1 MAAWKPARAVT
12 LAALSYAQIAR
23 LVYQMRFNNRL
34 MSEREISKAS
44 SAEFD
49 QLQKKLVPLWKSI
62 ERFNQDPQTIVVVP
76 SLSVDMAGA
85 GAVVQAY
92 EERFLFLLL
101 LLRQPRARL
110 IYVTSRTILPS
121 IIDYYLDL
129 LPGVI
134 PSHARQ
140 RLFLPSPM
148 DGSVRPLSEKLLERP
163 RLIEH
168 IRSLIMD
175 PDRAHLVPF
184 NTTNRE
190 KELALRLGIPM
201 YGADPKFF
209 PLGTKSGC
217 RKIFVEENVPHP
229 LGYEN
234 LGSKED
240 LIEAIAQMRAKK
252 PSIKQVLVKLNE
264 GVSGEGNAV
273 VDLTGL
279 PPSFAKATADRSVA
293 GIGDAGSRNRPR
305 GDRDRRSR
313 LQRIGDAGHRNAS
326 AGPGSSIPATTD
338 SGRAKAMLEE
348 RLRAMQFELE
358 GITYESYMNKLQER
372 QGVVEERIM
381 GDEFRSPSVQLRIT
395 PLGVVELLSTHD
407 QLLGGPTGQS
417 YLGCVFPA
425 DTGYAALITREAAK
439 VGRRLAKEG
448 VIGRFALDFVVVR
461 TNGKWEPYAIEI
473 NLRKGGTTH
482 PFLTLQF
489 LTDGTYDPNTGIFTA
504 PNGQQKFFVASD
516 HVKSPRYRTL
526 TPDDL
531 FDIVVRHNLHFNQT
545 RQTGVVFHMMS
556 ALGELGRTGLT
567 AVGNSHEDAKAM
579 YDRAVAVLD
588 EETRGEAA
596 W

>member
-1 MAAWKPARAVT
+1 
-12 LAALSYAQIAR
+12 
-23 LVYQMRFNNRL
+23 
-34 MSEREISKAS
+34 MSESKLAMDS
-44 SAEFD
+44 NAEFD

-76 SLSVDMAGA
+76 SMSIDAISS
-85 GAVVQAY
+85 GAVMQAY

-110 IYVTSRTILPS
+110 IYVTSQTILPS
-121 IIDYYLDL
+121 IIDYYLSL

-140 RLFLPSPM
+140 RLFLISPL
-148 DGSVRPLSEKLLERP
+148 DLSVRALSDKLLERP
-163 RLIEH
+163 RLMKR

-190 KELALRLGIPM
+190 KELAVQLGIPM
-201 YGADPKFF
+201 YGADPKLF

-217 RKIFVEENVPHP
+217 RKIFTEEKVPHP
-229 LGYEN
+229 IGVEN
-234 LGSKED
+234 LGSKEE
-240 LIEAIAQMRAKK
+240 LIEAITQMRARK
-252 PSIKQVLVKLNE
+252 PSMKQVLVKLNE

-279 PPSFAKATADRSVA
+279 PDVA
-293 GIGDAGSRNRPR
+293 GVAD
-305 GDRDRRSR
+305 
-313 LQRIGDAGHRNAS
+313 
-326 AGPGSSIPATTD
+326 PG
-338 SGRAKAMLEE
+338 REKALLEE
-348 RLRAMQFELE
+348 RLRAMQFELPRV
-358 GITYESYMNKLQER
+358 TYDSYMEKLQER
-372 QGVVEERIM
+372 KGVVEERII
-381 GDEFRSPSVQLRIT
+381 GEEIRSPSVQLRVT

-407 QLLGGPTGQS
+407 QLLGGPSGQS
-417 YLGCVFPA
+417 YLGCTFPA
-425 DTGYAALITREAAK
+425 DAGYAALITREAAK

-461 TNGKWEPYAIEI
+461 SNGKWEPYAIEI

-489 LTDGTYDPNTGIFTA
+489 LTDGCYNPETGIFTA

-516 HVKSPRYRTL
+516 HVESPSYRTL

-531 FDIVVRHNLHFNQT
+531 FDIVVRHDLHFDQT

-567 AVGNSHEDAKAM
+567 AVGNSHEDAKTT
-579 YDRAVAVLD
+579 YERAVAVLD
-588 EETRGEAA
+588 QETGNPSEATK
-596 W
+596 

>member
-1 MAAWKPARAVT
+1 
-12 LAALSYAQIAR
+12 
-23 LVYQMRFNNRL
+23 
-34 MSEREISKAS
+34 MSERKAATDS
-44 SAEFD
+44 QAEFD
-49 QLQKKLVPLWKSI
+49 DLQKKLVPLWKSI
-62 ERFNQDPQTIVVVP
+62 ERFSQDPQTIIVVP
-76 SLSVDMAGA
+76 SMSIDAIDS

-110 IYVTSRTILPS
+110 IYVTSQTILPS

-140 RLFLPSPM
+140 RLFLISPL
-148 DGSVRPLSEKLLERP
+148 DLSVRPLSDKLLERP
-163 RLIEH
+163 RLMKR

-217 RKIFVEENVPHP
+217 RTIFMEENVPHP
-229 LGYEN
+229 LGVEN
-234 LGSKED
+234 LGSKEE
-240 LIEAIAQMRAKK
+240 LIKAIAQMRARK

-273 VDLTGL
+273 IDLSGL
-279 PPSFAKATADRSVA
+279 PAP
-293 GIGDAGSRNRPR
+293 GDSNEKGV
-305 GDRDRRSR
+305 
-313 LQRIGDAGHRNAS
+313 
-326 AGPGSSIPATTD
+326 
-338 SGRAKAMLEE
+338 LEE
-348 RLRAMQFELE
+348 RLKAMKFELA
-358 GITYESYMNKLQER
+358 GAAYDSYMKKLQER
-372 QGVVEERIM
+372 KGVVEERIM
-381 GDEFRSPSVQLRIT
+381 GEEIRSPSVQLRVT
-395 PLGVVELLSTHD
+395 PLGAVELLSTHD
-407 QLLGGPTGQS
+407 QLLGGPSGQS
-417 YLGCVFPA
+417 YLGCMFPA
-425 DTGYAALITREAAK
+425 DSGYAALITREAAK
-439 VGRRLAKEG
+439 VGNRLAKEG

-461 TNGKWEPYAIEI
+461 SNGKWEPYAIEI

-489 LTDGTYDPNTGIFTA
+489 LTDGTYDPETAIFTA

-516 HVKSPRYRTL
+516 HVESPSYRTL

-531 FDIVVRHNLHFNQT
+531 FDIVVRHNLHFDQT
-545 RQTGVVFHMMS
+545 RQTGIVFHMMS

-579 YDRAVAVLD
+579 YERAVAVLD
-588 EETRGEAA
+588 QEVSGGPPQ
-596 W
+596 

>member
-1 MAAWKPARAVT
+1 MD
-12 LAALSYAQIAR
+12 SQ
-23 LVYQMRFNNRL
+23 
-34 MSEREISKAS
+34 
-44 SAEFD
+44 AEFD

-76 SLSVDMAGA
+76 SMSIDAISS
-85 GAVVQAY
+85 GAVMQAY

-110 IYVTSRTILPS
+110 IYVTSQTILPS
-121 IIDYYLDL
+121 IIDYYLSL

-140 RLFLPSPM
+140 RLFLISPL
-148 DGSVRPLSEKLLERP
+148 DLSVRPLSDKLLERP
-163 RLIEH
+163 RLIER
-168 IRSLIMD
+168 IRSLIID

-190 KELALRLGIPM
+190 QELALRLGIPM

-217 RKIFVEENVPHP
+217 REIFTEENVPHP
-229 LGYEN
+229 LGVEN
-234 LGSKED
+234 LGSKEE
-240 LIEAIAQMRAKK
+240 LIEAIQQMRAKK
-252 PSIKQVLVKLNE
+252 PSMKQVLVKLNE
-264 GVSGEGNAV
+264 GVSGEGNAL

-279 PPSFAKATADRSVA
+279 PAS
-293 GIGDAGSRNRPR
+293 GDSKEKP
-305 GDRDRRSR
+305 
-313 LQRIGDAGHRNAS
+313 
-326 AGPGSSIPATTD
+326 
-338 SGRAKAMLEE
+338 MLEE
-348 RLRAMQFELE
+348 RLRAMQFELARA
-358 GITYESYMNKLQER
+358 TYDSYMKKLQER
-372 QGVVEERIM
+372 KGVVEERIM
-381 GDEFRSPSVQLRIT
+381 GEEIRSPSVQLRVT

-407 QLLGGPTGQS
+407 QLLGGPSGQS

-425 DTGYAALITREAAK
+425 DPGYAALITREAAK

-461 TNGKWEPYAIEI
+461 SNGKWEPYAIEI

-489 LTDGTYDPNTGIFTA
+489 LTDGCYNPETGIFTA

-516 HVKSPRYRTL
+516 HVESPSYRTL

-531 FDIVVRHNLHFNQT
+531 FDIVVRHDLHFDQT

-567 AVGNSHEDAKAM
+567 AVGNSHEDAKAT
-579 YDRAVAVLD
+579 YERAVTVLAQ
-588 EETRGEAA
+588 ETSGVPPQ
-596 W
+596 

>member
-1 MAAWKPARAVT
+1 MSEPK
-12 LAALSYAQIAR
+12 LAAESQD
-23 LVYQMRFNNRL
+23 Q
-34 MSEREISKAS
+34 
-44 SAEFD
+44 FD
-49 QLQKKLVPLWKSI
+49 RLQKKLVPLWKSI

-76 SLSVDMAGA
+76 SMSIDGLGA
-85 GAVVQAY
+85 GAVMQAY

-110 IYVTSRTILPS
+110 IYVTSQTILPS

-140 RLFLPSPM
+140 RLFLLSPL
-148 DGSVRPLSEKLLERP
+148 DGSVRPLSDKLLERP
-163 RLIEH
+163 RLIER

-184 NTTNRE
+184 NTTSRE

-217 RKIFVEENVPHP
+217 RKIFLEEDVPHP
-229 LGYEN
+229 LGQEN
-234 LGSKED
+234 LGSKEEV
-240 LIEAIAQMRAKK
+240 IEASMQMRARK

-264 GVSGEGNAV
+264 GVSGEGNAL

-279 PPSFAKATADRSVA
+279 PSP
-293 GIGDAGSRNRPR
+293 GDSKE
-305 GDRDRRSR
+305 
-313 LQRIGDAGHRNAS
+313 
-326 AGPGSSIPATTD
+326 
-338 SGRAKAMLEE
+338 RAAIDE
-348 RLRAMQFELE
+348 RLRRMQFELKE
-358 GITYESYMNKLQER
+358 TTYDAYMKKLQER
-372 QGVVEERIM
+372 KGIVEERIM
-381 GDEFRSPSVQLRIT
+381 GEEFRSPSVQLRVT
-395 PLGVVELLSTHD
+395 PLGAVELLSTHD
-407 QLLGGPTGQS
+407 QLLGGPSGQS
-417 YLGCVFPA
+417 YLGCTFPA
-425 DTGYAALITREAAK
+425 DTGYAGLITREAAK
-439 VGRRLAKEG
+439 VGKRLAKEG

-461 TNGKWEPYAIEI
+461 SNGKWEPYAIEI

-489 LTDGTYDPNTGIFTA
+489 LTDGTYDPQTAIFTA
-504 PNGQQKFFVASD
+504 PGGQQKFFVASD
-516 HVKSPRYRTL
+516 HVESPRYRTL

-545 RQTGVVFHMMS
+545 RLTGVVFHMMS

-567 AVGNSHEDAKAM
+567 AVGNSHEEARIT
-579 YDRAVAVLD
+579 YTRAVAVLD
-588 EETRGEAA
+588 KEAQA
-596 W
+596 G

>member
-1 MAAWKPARAVT
+1 
-12 LAALSYAQIAR
+12 
-23 LVYQMRFNNRL
+23 
-34 MSEREISKAS
+34 MSERKAATDS
-44 SAEFD
+44 QAEFD
-49 QLQKKLVPLWKSI
+49 NLQKKLVPLWKSI
-62 ERFNQDPQTIVVVP
+62 ERFSQDPQTIIVVP
-76 SLSVDMAGA
+76 SMSIDAIDS

-110 IYVTSRTILPS
+110 IYVTSQTILPS
-121 IIDYYLDL
+121 IIDYYLGL

-140 RLFLPSPM
+140 RLFLISPL
-148 DGSVRPLSEKLLERP
+148 DLSVRPLSDKLLERP
-163 RLIEH
+163 KLMKR

-217 RKIFVEENVPHP
+217 RTIFMEENVPHP
-229 LGYEN
+229 LGVEN
-234 LGSKED
+234 LGSKEE
-240 LIEAIAQMRAKK
+240 LIEAIAQMQARK

-273 VDLTGL
+273 IDLAGL
-279 PPSFAKATADRSVA
+279 PVA
-293 GIGDAGSRNRPR
+293 GGAD
-305 GDRDRRSR
+305 
-313 LQRIGDAGHRNAS
+313 
-326 AGPGSSIPATTD
+326 PG
-338 SGRAKAMLEE
+338 GEKAMLEE
-348 RLRAMQFELE
+348 RLRAMQFELKSA
-358 GITYESYMNKLQER
+358 TYDSYMKKLQER
-372 QGVVEERIM
+372 KGVVEERIM
-381 GDEFRSPSVQLRIT
+381 GEEIRSPSVQLRVT
-395 PLGVVELLSTHD
+395 PLGKVELLSTHD
-407 QLLGGPTGQS
+407 QLLGGPSGQS
-417 YLGCVFPA
+417 YLGCMFPA
-425 DTGYAALITREAAK
+425 DSGYAALITREAAK
-439 VGRRLAKEG
+439 VGNRLAKEG

-461 TNGKWEPYAIEI
+461 SNGKWEPYAIEI

-489 LTDGTYDPNTGIFTA
+489 LTDGAYNPDTAIFTA

-516 HVKSPRYRTL
+516 HVESPSYRTL

-531 FDIVVRHNLHFNQT
+531 FDIVVRHDLHFDQT

-567 AVGNSHEDAKAM
+567 AVGNSHDDAKAM
-579 YDRAVAVLD
+579 YERAVTVLD
-588 EETRGEAA
+588 QEVSGGPPQ
-596 W
+596 

>member
-1 MAAWKPARAVT
+1 MSDSRPAPD
-12 LAALSYAQIAR
+12 SQI
-23 LVYQMRFNNRL
+23 
-34 MSEREISKAS
+34 
-44 SAEFD
+44 EFD

-76 SLSVDMAGA
+76 SMSIDAINS
-85 GAVVQAY
+85 GAVIQAY

-148 DGSVRPLSEKLLERP
+148 DGSVRSLSEKLLERP
-163 RLIEH
+163 RLIER

-190 KELALRLGIPM
+190 KELALQLGIPM

-217 RKIFVEENVPHP
+217 RRIFMEENVPHP
-229 LGYEN
+229 VGREN
-234 LGSKED
+234 IGSKEELVD
-240 LIEAIAQMRAKK
+240 AIVQLRAMK
-252 PSIKQVLVKLNE
+252 PLEQVMVKLNE
-264 GVSGEGNAV
+264 GVSGEGNAAI
-273 VDLTGL
+273 DLTGL
-279 PPSFAKATADRSVA
+279 PSP
-293 GIGDAGSRNRPR
+293 GDSKER
-305 GDRDRRSR
+305 
-313 LQRIGDAGHRNAS
+313 
-326 AGPGSSIPATTD
+326 
-338 SGRAKAMLEE
+338 AMLGE
-348 RLRAMQFELE
+348 RLRSMQFESH
-358 GITYESYMNKLQER
+358 GVTYESYMKKLQER
-372 QGVVEERIM
+372 QGVLEERII
-381 GDEFRSPSVQLRIT
+381 GEEFRSPSVQLRIT
-395 PLGVVELLSTHD
+395 PLGKVELLSTHD
-407 QLLGGPTGQS
+407 QLLGGPSGQS
-417 YLGCVFPA
+417 YLGCLFPA
-425 DTGYAALITREAAK
+425 DTAYAGLITQEAAK

-461 TNGKWEPYAIEI
+461 VENGTWEPYAIEI

-489 LTDGTYDPNTGIFTA
+489 LTDGTYDAETGIFTA
-504 PNGQQKFFVASD
+504 PGGQQKFFVASD
-516 HVKSPRYRTL
+516 HVESPQYRTL

-531 FDIVVRHNLHFNQT
+531 FDIVVRHHLHFNQT

-567 AVGNSHEDAKAM
+567 AVGNSHEDAKAT
-579 YDRAVAVLD
+579 YDRAVTVLD
-588 EETRGEAA
+588 QETRAPA
-596 W
+596 

>member
-1 MAAWKPARAVT
+1 M
-12 LAALSYAQIAR
+12 
-23 LVYQMRFNNRL
+23 N
-34 MSEREISKAS
+34 S
-44 SAEFD
+44 SVSHSSTEFD

-62 ERFNQDPQTIVVVP
+62 EHFNQDPQTIVVIP
-76 SLSVDMAGA
+76 SMSIDALDS
-85 GAVVQAY
+85 GAVIQAY

-101 LLRQPRARL
+101 LLRQPQARM

-148 DGSVRPLSEKLLERP
+148 DGSARPLSEKLLERP
-163 RLIEH
+163 RLIER
-168 IRSLIMD
+168 IRSLIID

-190 KELALRLGIPM
+190 KELALQLGIPM

-217 RKIFVEENVPHP
+217 RTIFSEEDVLHP
-229 LGYEN
+229 LGREN
-234 LGSKED
+234 IGTKDELVD
-240 LIEAIAQMRAKK
+240 AIAEMRKKK
-252 PSIKQVLVKLNE
+252 PSIRQVMVKLNE
-264 GVSGEGNAV
+264 GVSGDGNAV
-273 VDLTGL
+273 IDLTGL
-279 PPSFAKATADRSVA
+279 PAPGDSKEVA
-293 GIGDAGSRNRPR
+293 ILD
-305 GDRDRRSR
+305 D
-313 LQRIGDAGHRNAS
+313 
-326 AGPGSSIPATTD
+326 
-338 SGRAKAMLEE
+338 
-348 RLRAMQFELE
+348 RLRAMRFELP
-358 GITYESYMNKLQER
+358 GTTYESYMQKLQQR
-372 QGVVEERIM
+372 KGVVEERIM
-381 GDEFRSPSVQLRIT
+381 GEEFRSPSVQLRVT
-395 PLGVVELLSTHD
+395 PLGKVELLSTHD
-407 QLLGGPTGQS
+407 QLLGGPSGQS

-425 DTGYAALITREAAK
+425 DTAYAPLITREAEK

-461 TNGKWEPYAIEI
+461 AKNGKWEPYAIEI

-489 LTDGTYDPNTGIFTA
+489 LTDGIYNPQTGIFTA
-504 PNGQQKFFVASD
+504 PNGQEKFFVASD
-516 HVKSPRYRTL
+516 HVESPRYRTL

-556 ALGELGRTGLT
+556 ALGELGRTGMT
-567 AVGNSHEDAKAM
+567 AVGNSHEDAKAT
-579 YDRAVAVLD
+579 YDRAVTVLD
-588 EETRGEAA
+588 EETRSTTAA
-596 W
+596 

>member
-1 MAAWKPARAVT
+1 MNSS
-12 LAALSYAQIAR
+12 LSDSQAD
-23 LVYQMRFNNRL
+23 
-34 MSEREISKAS
+34 
-44 SAEFD
+44 FD
-49 QLQKKLVPLWKSI
+49 RLQKKLVPLWKSI

-76 SLSVDMAGA
+76 SMSIDAIDS
-85 GAVVQAY
+85 GAVMQAY

-110 IYVTSRTILPS
+110 IYVTSQTILPS

-148 DGSVRPLSEKLLERP
+148 DGSVRPLSDKLLDRP
-163 RLIEH
+163 RLIQR

-201 YGADPKFF
+201 YGADPNFF
-209 PLGTKSGC
+209 PLGTKSGS
-217 RKIFVEENVPHP
+217 RKIFMDEGVPYP
-229 LGYEN
+229 LGREN
-234 LGSKED
+234 ITSED
-240 LIEAIAQMRAKK
+240 ELFKAIVDMRVAKPCIEEVM
-252 PSIKQVLVKLNE
+252 VKLNE

-273 VDLTGL
+273 IDLRGL
-279 PPSFAKATADRSVA
+279 PSLFVKST
-293 GIGDAGSRNRPR
+293 
-305 GDRDRRSR
+305 
-313 LQRIGDAGHRNAS
+313 
-326 AGPGSSIPATTD
+326 
-338 SGRAKAMLEE
+338 LEE
-348 RLRAMQFELE
+348 RLRGMKFELQ
-358 GITYESYMNKLQER
+358 GITYDSYMKKLQER
-372 QGVVEERIM
+372 KGVVEERIV
-381 GDEFRSPSVQLRIT
+381 GEEFRSPSVQLRVT
-395 PLGVVELLSTHD
+395 PLAKVELLSTHD

-425 DTGYAALITREAAK
+425 DTAYASLITQAAAK

-461 TNGKWEPYAIEI
+461 AKDGKWEPYAIEI

-489 LTDGTYDPNTGIFTA
+489 LTDGTYNPETGIFTA

-516 HVKSPRYRTL
+516 HVESPHYRTL

-531 FDIVVRHNLHFNQT
+531 FDIVVRHNLHFDQT

-567 AVGNSHEDAKAM
+567 AVGNSHEDAKAT
-579 YDRAVAVLD
+579 YDRALAVLD
-588 EETRGEAA
+588 QETGEPAPGLPV
-596 W
+596 

>member
-1 MAAWKPARAVT
+1 
-12 LAALSYAQIAR
+12 
-23 LVYQMRFNNRL
+23 
-34 MSEREISKAS
+34 MSEREVSKAF

-49 QLQKKLVPLWKSI
+49 RLQEKLVPLWKSI

-76 SLSVDMAGA
+76 SMSIDAMDS
-85 GAVVQAY
+85 GAVIQAY

-148 DGSVRPLSEKLLERP
+148 DGSARSLSEKLLERP
-163 RLIEH
+163 RLIER

-217 RKIFVEENVPHP
+217 RRIFSEEDVPHP
-229 LGYEN
+229 LGREN
-234 LGSKED
+234 IGSKED
-240 LIEAIAQMRAKK
+240 LINAIVDMRVAK
-252 PSIKQVLVKLNE
+252 PGIKQVMVKLDE

-273 VDLTGL
+273 IDLRGL
-279 PPSFAKATADRSVA
+279 PSLVVKS
-293 GIGDAGSRNRPR
+293 
-305 GDRDRRSR
+305 
-313 LQRIGDAGHRNAS
+313 
-326 AGPGSSIPATTD
+326 
-338 SGRAKAMLEE
+338 MLDEC
-348 RLRAMQFELE
+348 LRAMKFESQE
-358 GITYESYMNKLQER
+358 VTYESYMKKLQER
-372 QGVVEERIM
+372 KGVVEERIM
-381 GDEFRSPSVQLRIT
+381 GEEFRSPSVQLRVT
-395 PLGVVELLSTHD
+395 PLGKVELLSTHD

-425 DTGYAALITREAAK
+425 ETDYAPLITREAAK
-439 VGRRLAKEG
+439 VGKRLAKEG

-461 TNGKWEPYAIEI
+461 AKNGTWEPYAIEI

-489 LTDGTYDPNTGIFTA
+489 LTDGTYDTETGIFTA

-516 HVKSPRYRTL
+516 HVESPRYRTL

-531 FDIVVRHNLHFNQT
+531 FDIVVRHNLHFDQT

-567 AVGNSHEDAKAM
+567 AVGNSHEGAKAM
-579 YDRAVAVLD
+579 YERAVAVLD
-588 EETRGEAA
+588 GETSGDANR
-596 W
+596 

>member
-1 MAAWKPARAVT
+1 MLEPTAASGIIDPG
-12 LAALSYAQIAR
+12 Y
-23 LVYQMRFNNRL
+23 N
-34 MSEREISKAS
+34 SEDQ
-44 SAEFD
+44 FD

-76 SLSVDMAGA
+76 SMSIDAIGS
-85 GAVVQAY
+85 GAVMQAY

-110 IYVTSRTILPS
+110 IYVTSQTILPS

-134 PSHARQ
+134 PSHARP
-140 RLFLPSPM
+140 RLFLLSPL
-148 DGSVRPLSEKLLERP
+148 DGSVRPLSDKLLERP
-163 RLIEH
+163 RLIER

-209 PLGTKSGC
+209 ALGTKSGC
-217 RKIFVEENVPHP
+217 RKIFMEENVPHP

-234 LGSKED
+234 LSSKED
-240 LIEAIAQMRAKK
+240 VVKAIAQMRARK
-252 PSIKQVLVKLNE
+252 PSIKQVMVKLNE

-273 VDLTGL
+273 IDLTGL
-279 PPSFAKATADRSVA
+279 PA
-293 GIGDAGSRNRPR
+293 
-305 GDRDRRSR
+305 
-313 LQRIGDAGHRNAS
+313 
-326 AGPGSSIPATTD
+326 PGNS
-338 SGRAKAMLEE
+338 KEVAMLEE

-358 GITYESYMNKLQER
+358 GVTYDSYMKNLEER
-372 QGVVEERIM
+372 KAVVEERIM
-381 GDEFRSPSVQLRIT
+381 GEEFRSPSVQLRIT
-395 PLGVVELLSTHD
+395 PLGKVELLSTQD
-407 QLLGGPTGQS
+407 QLLGGPSGQS

-425 DTGYAALITREAAK
+425 DNGYAALITREAAK

-461 TNGKWEPYAIEI
+461 GEHGKWEPYAIEI

-489 LTDGTYDPNTGIFTA
+489 LTDGTYDPDTGIFTA

-516 HVKSPRYRTL
+516 HVESPKYRTL

-567 AVGNSHEDAKAM
+567 AVGNSHDDAKAT

-588 EETRGEAA
+588 EETRAPA
-596 W
+596 

>member
-1 MAAWKPARAVT
+1 MSDRK
-12 LAALSYAQIAR
+12 LATDSRITDPGYNSQ
-23 LVYQMRFNNRL
+23 
-34 MSEREISKAS
+34 
-44 SAEFD
+44 AEFD

-76 SLSVDMAGA
+76 SMSIDAISS
-85 GAVVQAY
+85 GAVMQAY

-110 IYVTSRTILPS
+110 IYMTSQTILPS
-121 IIDYYLDL
+121 IVDYYLGL

-140 RLFLPSPM
+140 RLFLLSPL
-148 DGSVRPLSEKLLERP
+148 DGSVRPLSDKLLDRP
-163 RLIEH
+163 RLIER

-175 PDRAHLVPF
+175 PERAHLVPF

-190 KELALRLGIPM
+190 EELALRLGIPM

-217 RKIFVEENVPHP
+217 RKIFMEEDVPHP
-229 LGYEN
+229 LGHEN

-240 LIEAIAQMRAKK
+240 LIEAISQMRAKK
-252 PSIKQVLVKLNE
+252 PSIRQVLVKLNE

-279 PPSFAKATADRSVA
+279 PSPFAKATADRPVA
-293 GIGDAGSRNRPR
+293 G
-305 GDRDRRSR
+305 
-313 LQRIGDAGHRNAS
+313 S
-326 AGPGSSIPATTD
+326 AGILE
-338 SGRAKAMLEE
+338 GRAPASPSRAASQSSALHTERAMLEE
-348 RLRAMQFELE
+348 RLRAMQFESQ
-358 GITYESYMNKLQER
+358 GVSYESYMKKLQER
-372 QGVVEERIM
+372 KAVVEERII
-381 GDEFRSPSVQLRIT
+381 GDEFRSPSVQLRVT
-395 PLGVVELLSTHD
+395 PLGAVELLSTHD
-407 QLLGGPTGQS
+407 QLLGGPSGQS

-461 TNGKWEPYAIEI
+461 SNGKWEPYAIEI

-489 LTDGTYDPNTGIFTA
+489 LTDGTYDPDTAIFTA

-516 HVKSPRYRTL
+516 HVESPRYRTL

-531 FDIVVRHNLHFNQT
+531 FDIVVRHDLHFDQT

-567 AVGNSHEDAKAM
+567 AVGNSHDDGKAI

-588 EETRGEAA
+588 EETRETATG
-596 W
+596 

>member
-1 MAAWKPARAVT
+1 MD
-12 LAALSYAQIAR
+12 SQ
-23 LVYQMRFNNRL
+23 
-34 MSEREISKAS
+34 
-44 SAEFD
+44 AEFD

-76 SLSVDMAGA
+76 SMSIDAIGSGTLM
-85 GAVVQAY
+85 QAY

-110 IYVTSRTILPS
+110 IYVTSQMILPN

-134 PSHARQ
+134 PSQARP
-140 RLFLPSPM
+140 RLFLIAPL
-148 DGSVRPLSEKLLERP
+148 DGSARPLSDKLLDRP
-163 RLIEH
+163 RLIER

-175 PDRAHLVPF
+175 PARAHLVPF
-184 NTTNRE
+184 NTTSRE

-209 PLGTKSGC
+209 SLGTKSGC
-217 RKIFVEENVPHP
+217 RKIFMEENVPHP

-234 LGSKED
+234 LGSKEE
-240 LIEAIAQMRAKK
+240 LIEVIAQMRAKK

-264 GVSGEGNAV
+264 GVSGEGNAI

-279 PPSFAKATADRSVA
+279 PSSSAKATADRPVA
-293 GIGDAGSRNRPR
+293 GGGDPGR
-305 GDRDRRSR
+305 
-313 LQRIGDAGHRNAS
+313 QRAL
-326 AGPGSSIPATTD
+326 
-338 SGRAKAMLEE
+338 LEE
-348 RLRAMQFELE
+348 RLRAMRFELE
-358 GITYESYMNKLQER
+358 GITYESYIKKLQER
-372 QGVVEERIM
+372 KGVVEERIM
-381 GDEFRSPSVQLRIT
+381 GEEFRSPSVQLRVT
-395 PLGVVELLSTHD
+395 PLGKVELLSTHD
-407 QLLGGPTGQS
+407 QLLGGPSGQS

-425 DTGYAALITREAAK
+425 DKGYAPLITREAAK

-461 TNGKWEPYAIEI
+461 SNGKWEPYAIEI

-489 LTDGTYDPNTGIFTA
+489 LTDGKYDPETAIFTA

-516 HVKSPRYRTL
+516 HVESPAYRTL

-531 FDIVVRHNLHFNQT
+531 FDIVVRNNLHFGQT

-567 AVGNSHEDAKAM
+567 AVGNSRDDAKAL
-579 YDRAVAVLD
+579 YERAIAVLD
-588 EETRGEAA
+588 QETRSAGDALQG
-596 W
+596 

>member
-1 MAAWKPARAVT
+1 MSDSK
-12 LAALSYAQIAR
+12 LSTDSQT
-23 LVYQMRFNNRL
+23 
-34 MSEREISKAS
+34 
-44 SAEFD
+44 EFD

-76 SLSVDMAGA
+76 SMSIDAINS
-85 GAVVQAY
+85 GAVMQAY

-110 IYVTSRTILPS
+110 VYVTSQTILPS
-121 IIDYYLDL
+121 IIDYYLAL

-134 PSHARQ
+134 PSHARP
-140 RLFLPSPM
+140 RLFLPSPI
-148 DGSVRPLSEKLLERP
+148 DRSVRPLSEKLLDRP

-201 YGADPKFF
+201 YGADPEFF
-209 PLGTKSGC
+209 HMGTKSGC
-217 RKIFVEENVPHP
+217 RKIFMEEDVPHP
-229 LGYEN
+229 LGHEN
-234 LGSKED
+234 IGSNED
-240 LIEAIAQMRAKK
+240 LLNAIAQMSARK
-252 PSIKQVLVKLNE
+252 PSIKQVMVKLNE
-264 GVSGEGNAV
+264 GVSGEGNAII
-273 VDLTGL
+273 DLTGL
-279 PPSFAKATADRSVA
+279 APESGSGDPGRYKAT
-293 GIGDAGSRNRPR
+293 
-305 GDRDRRSR
+305 
-313 LQRIGDAGHRNAS
+313 
-326 AGPGSSIPATTD
+326 
-338 SGRAKAMLEE
+338 LEE
-348 RLRAMQFELE
+348 RLRGMKFEAE
-358 GITYESYMNKLQER
+358 GATYDSYMKKLKER
-372 QGVVEERIM
+372 QGVVEQRIM
-381 GDEFRSPSVQLRIT
+381 GEEFRSPSVQLRVT
-395 PLGVVELLSTHD
+395 PLGKVELLSTHD
-407 QLLGGPTGQS
+407 QLLGGPSGQS

-425 DTGYAALITREAAK
+425 DTAYAGLITHEAAK

-461 TNGKWEPYAIEI
+461 SKNGKWDPYAIEI

-489 LTDGTYDPNTGIFTA
+489 LTDGTYNPDTGIFTA

-516 HVKSPRYRTL
+516 HVESPRYRTL

-531 FDIVVRHNLHFNQT
+531 FDVVVRHNLHFGQT

-588 EETRGEAA
+588 AETRDESG
-596 W
+596 